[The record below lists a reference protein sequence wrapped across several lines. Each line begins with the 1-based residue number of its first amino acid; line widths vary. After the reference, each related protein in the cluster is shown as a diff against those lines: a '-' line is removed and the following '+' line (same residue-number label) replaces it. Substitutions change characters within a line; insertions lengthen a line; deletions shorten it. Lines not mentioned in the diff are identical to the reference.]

1 MYIIPPINDINYH
14 NIRLKWDY
22 IYAFF
27 ATLHLSYALA
37 YPLLDSNTTK
47 EEIKGDIKT
56 HTLQSVVTTATG
68 KEHLQKDAPASIT
81 IITQEEIESK
91 PHKDLAEVLS
101 GIPGIDIGGGMGR
114 SGNAE
119 ISVRGMPSDYTLVL
133 IDGKRQS
140 VSRAINTFNNGYQQ
154 INNGFLPPLNA
165 IERIEII
172 RGPLS
177 TLYGS
182 DAMGGVIN
190 IITKRHINK
199 YGLNLNIET
208 IQNEHRYFGGHYIA
222 NMFGVIPII
231 KDVLGIQLRSRFYYH
246 SPSSIMLS
254 GPIQT
259 TTGDNSNNLNNYTLG
274 QIVTST
280 PDGGIGNTT
289 EGLIFD
295 IGGRILCNL
304 DSQNHIHFDTRFAKQ
319 LYDNSKEQWGP
330 HTSVAS
336 NYIIMRNNSIL
347 AHEGKYHNWSM
358 QNSIHLNQAYNA
370 NI

>member
-1 MYIIPPINDINYH
+1 M
-14 NIRLKWDY
+14 
-22 IYAFF
+22 
-27 ATLHLSYALA
+27 
-37 YPLLDSNTTK
+37 DSNTTK

-133 IDGKRQS
+133 IDGKRQN
-140 VSRAINTFNNGYQQ
+140 VSGAINTF
-154 INNGFLPPLNA
+154 NNGFLPPLNA

-190 IITKRHINK
+190 IINK
-199 YGLNLNIET
+199 KAY
-208 IQNEHRYFGGHYIA
+208 Q
-222 NMFGVIPII
+222 
-231 KDVLGIQLRSRFYYH
+231 
-246 SPSSIMLS
+246 
-254 GPIQT
+254 
-259 TTGDNSNNLNNYTLG
+259 
-274 QIVTST
+274 QIW
-280 PDGGIGNTT
+280 T
-289 EGLIFD
+289 EF
-295 IGGRILCNL
+295 
-304 DSQNHIHFDTRFAKQ
+304 
-319 LYDNSKEQWGP
+319 
-330 HTSVAS
+330 
-336 NYIIMRNNSIL
+336 
-347 AHEGKYHNWSM
+347 KY
-358 QNSIHLNQAYNA
+358 
-370 NI
+370 

>member
-1 MYIIPPINDINYH
+1 
-14 NIRLKWDY
+14 
-22 IYAFF
+22 
-27 ATLHLSYALA
+27 
-37 YPLLDSNTTK
+37 
-47 EEIKGDIKT
+47 
-56 HTLQSVVTTATG
+56 
-68 KEHLQKDAPASIT
+68 
-81 IITQEEIESK
+81 
-91 PHKDLAEVLS
+91 
-101 GIPGIDIGGGMGR
+101 
-114 SGNAE
+114 
-119 ISVRGMPSDYTLVL
+119 
-133 IDGKRQS
+133 
-140 VSRAINTFNNGYQQ
+140 
-154 INNGFLPPLNA
+154 
-165 IERIEII
+165 
-172 RGPLS
+172 
-177 TLYGS
+177 
-182 DAMGGVIN
+182 
-190 IITKRHINK
+190 
-199 YGLNLNIET
+199 
-208 IQNEHRYFGGHYIA
+208 
-222 NMFGVIPII
+222 MFGVIPII

-304 DSQNHIHFDTRFAKQ
+304 DSQNHIYFDTQFAKQ

-358 QNSIHLNQAYNA
+358 QNSIHLN
-370 NI
+370 